1 MIEGYVRRP
10 PSGSV
15 RLAISDIDFCET
27 MNLKQLETFAVVAE
41 FGSISRAAQALGV
54 AQSLVSR
61 NLTQLEE
68 AWRDRLFERTGR
80 GVLLTEFGR
89 RVQPEVALLLSQA
102 ERLEVVVKESAGALT
117 GTVHIGM
124 LPSLAPQ
131 LLPKLFADISEKAPA
146 VRLHVVEGFSGSL
159 DEQLGSGRLDMIVV
173 NRYGAAQGRHED
185 VLGVVDTFLVGD
197 PKHDVFGRSTI
208 AFKRLAGL
216 RLVLPAAPN
225 GLRAVLDHVAREQG
239 VSLNIVMEVDT
250 LTAMKDVSASG
261 GAFTILPELAV
272 REEQKAGRLA
282 AMRIE
287 RPAIKRTIALG
298 FTRQRPLLK
307 AARFVGSRLRELT
320 SELLAA

>member
-1 MIEGYVRRP
+1 
-10 PSGSV
+10 
-15 RLAISDIDFCET
+15 

-41 FGSISRAAQALGV
+41 LGSISRAAQALGV

-68 AWRDRLFERTGR
+68 EWRDRLFDRTGR
-80 GVLLTEFGR
+80 GVVLTEFGR
-89 RVQPEVALLLSQA
+89 RVQPEVTLLLNQA
-102 ERLEVVVKESAGALT
+102 ERLQLAIRESAGALT

-131 LLPKLFADISEKAPA
+131 LLPRLFADISENAPG
-146 VRLHVVEGFSGSL
+146 VKLHVAEGFSGSL

-173 NRYGAAQGRHED
+173 NRYGTAQGRHED

-197 PKHDVFGRSTI
+197 PQHEVFGRSTI
-208 AFKRLAGL
+208 GFRRLADL

-239 VSLNIVMEVDT
+239 VALNIVMEVDT
-250 LTAMKDVSASG
+250 LTAMKDVAASG

-272 REEQKAGRLA
+272 REELRVGRLA
-282 AMRIE
+282 AARIE
-287 RPAIKRTIALG
+287 RPAIRRTIALG

-307 AARFVGSRLRELT
+307 AARFVGSRVRDLAT
-320 SELLAA
+320 NLLAVSPG

>member
-1 MIEGYVRRP
+1 
-10 PSGSV
+10 
-15 RLAISDIDFCET
+15 

-41 FGSISRAAQALGV
+41 LGSISRAAQALGV

-68 AWRDRLFERTGR
+68 EWRDRLFERTGR

-89 RVQPEVALLLSQA
+89 QVQPEVALLLGQA
-102 ERLEVVVKESAGALT
+102 ERLQVAVKESAGALT

-131 LLPKLFADISEKAPA
+131 LLPLLFADISEKAPA
-146 VRLHVVEGFSGSL
+146 VKLHIAEGFSGTL
-159 DEQLGSGRLDMIVV
+159 DEQLGNGRLDMIVV
-173 NRYGAAQGRHED
+173 NRYGATQGRHED

-197 PKHDVFGRSTI
+197 PRHAVFDSQAIHFR
-208 AFKRLAGL
+208 KLAGL

-225 GLRAVLDHVAREQG
+225 GLRSVLDHIAREQNIA
-239 VSLNIVMEVDT
+239 LNIVMEVDT

-282 AMRIE
+282 AVRIE
-287 RPAIKRTIALG
+287 RPAIKRTIAQG
-298 FTRQRPLLK
+298 FTKHRPLSR

-320 SELLAA
+320 TDLLGV